1 MQAEILISGSHKAL
15 SKNQRGFPGGKMV
28 KNLPANAGDMVSTPV
43 SRLYIL
49 SLCLFNTYA
58 EYIMQNARLKLK
70 VLSIPHSARE
80 LSPCTITTELTCS
93 SY

>member
-1 MQAEILISGSHKAL
+1 MRI
-15 SKNQRGFPGGKMV
+15 RGASLVAKWLRM
-28 KNLPANAGDMVSTPV
+28 PANAGDTVSTPV

-58 EYIMQNARLKLK
+58 EYIMQNAGLHETQAGINPTFCKAAK
-70 VLSIPHSARE
+70 PMHH
-80 LSPCTITTELTCS
+80 TMTELTCS